1 MALSWHGVSLARKLV
16 GFIGGREVE
25 KTMDHIWRYNIEGA
39 VIELPLKF
47 DERSQKYLE
56 DYGDVIETPVY
67 TPDGRPVFL
76 TIEDACPHAEMV
88 DDDPLS
94 IDCGACKHYR
104 QAPGTLLG
112 VCHCEAMRR
121 QENTV

>member
-1 MALSWHGVSLARKLV
+1 MRKTTR
-16 GFIGGREVE
+16 FE
-25 KTMDHIWRYNIEGA
+25 IEGA
-39 VIELPLKF
+39 ILEVPLYYDKFAKMSIERYPDLL
-47 DERSQKYLE
+47 RH
-56 DYGDVIETPVY
+56 PVY
-67 TPDGRPVFL
+67 TPEGYRVMI

-88 DDDPLS
+88 NDAPLS

-121 QENTV
+121 KASPEGKGAPK